1 MKDEKMYGLLAIA
14 DMAST
19 LVLQLMADLGKSPEE
34 MTREDWLEINRAN
47 VERRRG
53 IMEKIR
59 SH

>member
-1 MKDEKMYGLLAIA
+1 MKDENMYGLLALA
-14 DMAST
+14 DMAT
-19 LVLQLMADLGKSPEE
+19 TIVLQLMADMGKDPQE
-34 MTREDWLEINRAN
+34 MTREDWLVINQAN

>member
-1 MKDEKMYGLLAIA
+1 MENKDMYGLLALA
-14 DMAST
+14 DMAT
-19 LVLQLMADLGKSPEE
+19 TIILQLMADMGKDPQE
-34 MTREDWLEINRAN
+34 MTREDWLVINQAN

>member
-1 MKDEKMYGLLAIA
+1 MENNHMFGLLALA
-14 DMAST
+14 DMAT
-19 LVLQLMADLGKSPEE
+19 TIILQLCADMGKDPME
-34 MTREDWLEINRAN
+34 MTREDWIIINKAN

>member
-1 MKDEKMYGLLAIA
+1 MYALLAIA
-14 DMAST
+14 DMAT
-19 LVLQLMADLGKSPEE
+19 TIILQLMADFGKDPQE
-34 MTREDWLEINRAN
+34 MTREDWLVINQAN